1 MKRLFIVFMVLALS
15 LSLTGAALAAGP
27 KPACFQFGFSD
38 TIHLIFKAMGTA
50 KTSAGNVKMYA
61 VHGESTTATYSVPLA
76 GTAHIQPGTG
86 IVHFSVAGQTLVGLD
101 MLTFQ
106 FEGFWDTAV
115 SSLPFPQNVG
125 TVSWVIFVGGGA
137 IINSNDNV
145 PLTSADCLIDPAF
158 AYGESAVLTP

>member
-1 MKRLFIVFMVLALS
+1 MKRLFIVFMVLVLS

-27 KPACFQFGFSD
+27 KAACFQFGFSD
-38 TIHLIFKAMGTA
+38 TIHLTFKALGTS

-61 VHGESTTATYSVPLA
+61 VHGESTAFTYSVPLV
-76 GTAHIQPGTG
+76 GTAHIQPGTT

-106 FEGFWDTAV
+106 FEGFWNTAV

-125 TVSWVIFVGGGA
+125 TVNWVIFIGGGA
-137 IINSNDNV
+137 IVNSGDNV

-158 AYGESAVLTP
+158 AYGASAVPAP